1 MTSAG
6 ARAARWPA
14 APAPARLRPSDL
26 ARLAAVGLR
35 TRKLRAALSALGIA
49 IGVAAIVAVLGLSAS
64 SAAGLNAEIAKL
76 GTNLLMV
83 QNGQNFLGGTA
94 ELPVAAPGMI
104 GRLPGV
110 YTVQDTGTVS
120 NVNVYRSPL
129 IPAIQ
134 TNALQV
140 QAASLGLPAAVGTS
154 LAHGSYLNA
163 ATAREPVAV
172 QRLDDERAARP
183 QDADDLGA
191 DPVLLLEVLRGEQ
204 MLTHTGAPPPGRAGR
219 RGGRET
225 RSRGTRSPGWRR
237 RSSRSR
243 SR

>member
-6 ARAARWPA
+6 AQVARRPA

-64 SAAGLNAEIAKL
+64 SAAGLNTEIAKL

-134 TNALQV
+134 TKRPAGAGGQFGP
-140 QAASLGLPAAVGTS
+140 ACRRGHLPGPRQLS
-154 LAHGSYLNA
+154 ERRHGS
-163 ATAREPVAV
+163 
-172 QRLDDERAARP
+172 
-183 QDADDLGA
+183 
-191 DPVLLLEVLRGEQ
+191 
-204 MLTHTGAPPPGRAGR
+204 RAGR
-219 RGGRET
+219 GAG
-225 RSRGTRSPGWRR
+225 RR
-237 RSSRSR
+237 RRPAAGHR
-243 SR
+243 PGLAR